1 MIFAAFPFV
10 TIFAFA
16 YVFVESILTNT
27 TVETG
32 LRGAFINVGLAPR
45 TIESTGTLAFVASHH
60 INAVTAI
67 LTRIARALVNVDLAV
82 SSRVARMTT
91 TLIVVDAI
99 HTFSIDARVIDA
111 IVFVDLTMFAASAG
125 KTLTSVAA

>member
-82 SSRVARMTT
+82 SSSDCLCRPCPGGEIGR
-91 TLIVVDAI
+91 
-99 HTFSIDARVIDA
+99 H
-111 IVFVDLTMFAASAG
+111 ASFRC
-125 KTLTSVAA
+125 